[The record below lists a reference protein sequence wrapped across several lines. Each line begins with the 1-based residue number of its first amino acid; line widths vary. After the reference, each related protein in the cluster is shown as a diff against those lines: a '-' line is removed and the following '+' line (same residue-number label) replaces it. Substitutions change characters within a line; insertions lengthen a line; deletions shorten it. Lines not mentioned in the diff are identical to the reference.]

1 MIHDDT
7 IVALASAPG
16 TGAIS
21 VIRLSGP
28 KAIEIAETL
37 CRRSLTPRTATLGTI
52 YDENAKQ
59 IDTGLF
65 IAFPGPHSFTGEHVC
80 EFQGHGGSVVS
91 QAVIH
96 ECLRLG
102 AVPANPGQFSER
114 AFLNGKI
121 DLIQAEAI
129 SDLIHATTLQA
140 VRAANQSLNG
150 LFSNSIERLVDEII
164 ALRVHIEA
172 HLDFPDEDIA
182 PAELQ
187 TLGSQIETAL
197 NNAQSLQHSARQ
209 GLILNSG
216 LKIVLLGPPNAGKS
230 SLLNCLAQQ
239 AVAIV
244 TDVPGTTRDLIQ
256 QTLNLDGLQIL
267 FVDTAGIRATTDV
280 IESEGIRRAL
290 QATRDADIV
299 MCLFDHQCR
308 IIDDAWIENLISSD
322 DITHLPILLVQNKL
336 DLDATPAVNKTNHP
350 LCQIS
355 AQTREG
361 IPDLLQQIK
370 QIIGLHQEY
379 VTPFI
384 ARERH
389 IYQLSNAIEHL
400 ESAHSIPCHLDYLDV
415 IAEELRL
422 SHLALQEMTGTFHSD
437 DLLGQIFSTF
447 CIGK

>member
-370 QIIGLHQEY
+370 QIIGLDQEY

-400 ESAHSIPCHLDYLDV
+400 EAAHSIPCHLDYLDV

>member
-1 MIHDDT
+1 MLHDDT

-28 KAIEIAETL
+28 KAIDIAQAL
-37 CRRSLTPRTATLGTI
+37 CRRSLTPRTATLGSI
-52 YDENAKQ
+52 YDETGEQ
-59 IDTGLF
+59 IDSGLF
-65 IAFPGPHSFTGEHVC
+65 IAFPGPQSFTGENVC
-80 EFQGHGGSVVS
+80 EFQGHGGTVVS
-91 QAVIH
+91 QAVIQ
-96 ECLRLG
+96 ECLKLG
-102 AVPANPGQFSER
+102 AIPANPGQFSER

-121 DLIQAEAI
+121 DLVQAEAI

-150 LFSNSIERLVDEII
+150 LFSTSIEHLADQII
-164 ALRVHIEA
+164 TLRTHIEA

-182 PAELQ
+182 PAALKSISNQLEIALKDANELR
-187 TLGSQIETAL
+187 
-197 NNAQSLQHSARQ
+197 HSARQ

-256 QTLNLDGLQIL
+256 HNLQLDGLHLL
-267 FVDTAGIRATTDV
+267 FVDTAGIRDTNDV

-290 QATRDADIV
+290 QATHDADVI
-299 MCLFDHQCR
+299 MCLFDHHCKM
-308 IIDDAWIENLISSD
+308 IDDTWIQNLFSID
-322 DITHLPILLVQNKL
+322 HVETPKILLVQNKC
-336 DLDATPAVNKTNHP
+336 DLDKSLVENKTQYP

-361 IPDLLQQIK
+361 IPNLLTQLK
-370 QIIGLHQEY
+370 QLIGLDGEH

-400 ESAHSIPCHLDYLDV
+400 ETAHSIPAQLAYLDV

-422 SHLALQEMTGTFHSD
+422 SHIALQEMTGTFHSD